1 MIDRILDLML
11 SRGLNAN
18 EEDVIAIIKALRVPT
33 DMMYRARPIHIPER
47 ADWDRIWGW
56 QIEAMLEDSSQ
67 TPRTVHKSPDEMT

>member
-47 ADWDRIWGW
+47 VDWDRIWGW
-56 QIEAMLEDSSQ
+56 QIEAMLEGSSQ
-67 TPRTVHKSPDEMT
+67 TPRSVHKSPDAMT